1 MNVAQAIQL
10 GRIDSFARGI
20 DMERLQLLKSISF
33 GQRVAEDE
41 TAALAKYFVETDQWD
56 RILKGEIDVIRGEK
70 GSGKSAIYSLLIARA
85 DELFDKGI
93 LLTTGENPRGA
104 TVFKELVAQPPT
116 SEQEFVGLW
125 KLYLVTLIA
134 QQLKEFG
141 VVGKDYETLVGTLE
155 DQGL

>member
-1 MNVAQAIQL
+1 
-10 GRIDSFARGI
+10 
-20 DMERLQLLKSISF
+20 MERLGLLKTISF

-41 TAALAKYFVETDQWD
+41 TAALAGYFVETDQWE
-56 RILKGEIDVIRGEK
+56 RTLKGEIDVVRGEK

-104 TVFKELVAQPPT
+104 TVFQDLVAEPPT
-116 SEQEFVGLW
+116 SEQEFVSLW
-125 KLYLVTLIA
+125 KLYLVTLIT

-141 VVGKDYETLVGTLE
+141 V
-155 DQGL
+155 